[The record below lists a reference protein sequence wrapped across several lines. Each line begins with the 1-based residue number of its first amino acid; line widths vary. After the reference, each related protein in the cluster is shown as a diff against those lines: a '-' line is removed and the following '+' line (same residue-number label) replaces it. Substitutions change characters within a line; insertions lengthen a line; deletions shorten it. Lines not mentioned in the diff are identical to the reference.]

1 MELTEYLAIPY
12 VIDVT
17 ATHGPDGA
25 WVCTLDY
32 EELPGCTASARS
44 PLDALDAL
52 DQRRI
57 AWITR
62 RFENGEPIPVPRRPL
77 T

>member
-1 MELTEYLAIPY
+1 MELAGYLAIPY

-17 ATHGPDGA
+17 ATRGTDGQ
-25 WVCTLDY
+25 WTCTLEH

-44 PLDALDAL
+44 PLEALDAL
-52 DQRRI
+52 DQRRV
-57 AWITR
+57 AWITA
-62 RFENGEPIPVPRRPL
+62 RFESGEPIPVPRRPL